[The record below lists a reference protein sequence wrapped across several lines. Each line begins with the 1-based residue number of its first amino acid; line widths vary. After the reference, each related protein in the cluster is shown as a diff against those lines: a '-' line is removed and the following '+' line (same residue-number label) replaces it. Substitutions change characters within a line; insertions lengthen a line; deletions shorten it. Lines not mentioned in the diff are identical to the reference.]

1 MQAGLPARLVA
12 RRLSLPARQ
21 HSGSRFK
28 RGSWQRGLVQQ
39 LRGQSLLSWRQ
50 RGAHQERSTA
60 CSTWEWQRRR

>member
-1 MQAGLPARLVA
+1 MRAGLPARLVA

-21 HSGSRFK
+21 HSRSKFQRD
-28 RGSWQRGLVQQ
+28 SWQRGLVQQ
-39 LRGQSLLSWRQ
+39 LRGQSLPSRKQ